1 MATPGVALVMAMAL
15 LPFSTMT
22 GDSTFSKVLT
32 ATSDTTP
39 DFATIAFTVAA
50 SVSVNGIRAL

>member
-1 MATPGVALVMAMAL
+1 MAMAL

-39 DFATIAFTVAA
+39 DFATMAFTVAA
-50 SVSVNGIRAL
+50 SVSVKGIRAL